1 MKNTMEYKGYLG
13 SVEFDEEEGLLFGRV
28 MGIRSLI
35 SYEGESAKELLEDFH
50 GAVDDYLE
58 LQRPHLAG
66 PAQAAGRLCDGT
78 QCLPQPLR
86 GAGTGKG
93 AGAEI
98 TGTLILFCPP
108 PVRWGRIFLCKR
120 GGLLKSASTGWFCLL
135 SAAGAQ
141 GILLP

>member
-58 LQRPHLAG
+58 LCRAELHVLLVFAG
-66 PAQAAGRLCDGT
+66 KRLVLIIPDQYPCPPTAAG
-78 QCLPQPLR
+78 
-86 GAGTGKG
+86 K
-93 AGAEI
+93 
-98 TGTLILFCPP
+98 LIYNH
-108 PVRWGRIFLCKR
+108 FLTSVSIPR
-120 GGLLKSASTGWFCLL
+120 SDL
-135 SAAGAQ
+135 
-141 GILLP
+141 

>member
-58 LQRPHLAG
+58 LCRAEGKTPETAYKGSFNVRISPELHKQAVIFAMAHNMSLNSLVENSIEQAVHAG
-66 PAQAAGRLCDGT
+66 
-78 QCLPQPLR
+78 
-86 GAGTGKG
+86 
-93 AGAEI
+93 
-98 TGTLILFCPP
+98 
-108 PVRWGRIFLCKR
+108 
-120 GGLLKSASTGWFCLL
+120 
-135 SAAGAQ
+135 
-141 GILLP
+141 